1 MIARSVT
8 FKTRRVLGI
17 RSMFK
22 DDRKCENCLRI
33 ILRSSAN
40 RAQGSLL
47 LKLFY
52 NSTNTCCTMIR
63 FQPSTMIA
71 IIAMLQNLTVT
82 VTILLNSCTERI
94 NVVTGRQ
101 NCVQD
106 NLPGNVRVYLKSFLY
121 RTLDAASASALVT
134 HFRCVALL

>member
-1 MIARSVT
+1 
-8 FKTRRVLGI
+8 
-17 RSMFK
+17 
-22 DDRKCENCLRI
+22 
-33 ILRSSAN
+33 
-40 RAQGSLL
+40 
-47 LKLFY
+47 
-52 NSTNTCCTMIR
+52 
-63 FQPSTMIA
+63 MIA